1 MAAAGRREACFE
13 FYIRLPVSGHGNQ
26 REPESAKTLLH
37 TTWNHFKESG
47 LACLSSCQLSV
58 LSSFVCGSTPKAEE
72 MIAFP
77 LTVGSEEIL
86 LLMLQLLIY
95 AKHASVQ
102 QHDSIKSAAALG
114 VFDPLRKSQ
123 LLDYSLEGSAVTRLF

>member
-1 MAAAGRREACFE
+1 MAAAGRGEACFE
-13 FYIRLPVSGHGNQ
+13 FYIHLPVSGHGNQ
-26 REPESAKTLLH
+26 RESEPAKTLLH
-37 TTWNHFKESG
+37 TTCNHFKESG

-72 MIAFP
+72 MMAFP

-102 QHDSIKSAAALG
+102 QHDSIKSAAAL
-114 VFDPLRKSQ
+114 VSLIRCLRAS
-123 LLDYSLEGSAVTRLF
+123 Y